1 MILLFDPM
9 SLILPE
15 IGYAFWTLLAFAIF
29 WFILGKFAF
38 KPIVSSIEARNGKI
52 EEELL
57 SAQKA
62 RLEFENLK
70 ADKENMEKEARE
82 ERMKMLAE
90 AKQEAEA
97 FRANEMQKA
106 REDAAKMLESAK
118 SEIETQKNAAL
129 NEVKKEV
136 ANLSISIAEKLVKE
150 KLQANEAQDNL
161 IKSIIANSN

>member
-1 MILLFDPM
+1 
-9 SLILPE
+9 
-15 IGYAFWTLLAFAIF
+15 
-29 WFILGKFAF
+29 
-38 KPIVSSIEARNGKI
+38 
-52 EEELL
+52 
-57 SAQKA
+57 
-62 RLEFENLK
+62 
-70 ADKENMEKEARE
+70 
-82 ERMKMLAE
+82 MKMLAE

-161 IKSIIANSN
+161 IKSMIASSN